1 MATKGYTGIRF
12 TPDSAEAHKTLPL
25 RNARTH
31 CEGALAAP
39 NDRGVT
45 VEEFIRERKR
55 YVS

>member
-1 MATKGYTGIRF
+1 MGEKGDTGIRI
-12 TPDSAEAHKTLPL
+12 TLDSAEVHKPLPL
-25 RNARTH
+25 WNARTY

-45 VEEFIRERKR
+45 VEEFIKERKI